1 MTKPHIDEIQ
11 NDLQVIIDIANFTRV
26 IDVETD
32 AVQTEYEE
40 VELEKNESCGGG
52 MGMLMI
58 ILAVTRCEGILVKF
72 FFFRFISEQ
81 IIRSSE
87 QKIQ

>member
-1 MTKPHIDEIQ
+1 M
-11 NDLQVIIDIANFTRV
+11 IIDIANFTRV

-32 AVQTEYEE
+32 VQTEYEE

-72 FFFRFISEQ
+72 FFFRLGVLSRNWGV
-81 IIRSSE
+81 RS
-87 QKIQ
+87 QN

>member
-1 MTKPHIDEIQ
+1 MCTEPSKPEEYSVLNNFQSYKIPGSILTKWPKLDEIQ

-32 AVQTEYEE
+32 VQTEYEE

-52 MGMLMI
+52 MGMLLI
-58 ILAVTRCEGILVKF
+58 ILYLL
-72 FFFRFISEQ
+72 
-81 IIRSSE
+81 
-87 QKIQ
+87 

>member
-1 MTKPHIDEIQ
+1 MCTEPSKPEEYSVLNNFQSYKIPGSILTKWPKLDEIQ

-52 MGMLMI
+52 MGMLLI
-58 ILAVTRCEGILVKF
+58 ILYLL
-72 FFFRFISEQ
+72 
-81 IIRSSE
+81 
-87 QKIQ
+87 

>member
-1 MTKPHIDEIQ
+1 MTKAHIDEIQ

-58 ILAVTRCEGILVKF
+58 ILYLL
-72 FFFRFISEQ
+72 
-81 IIRSSE
+81 
-87 QKIQ
+87 

>member
-1 MTKPHIDEIQ
+1 MTKAHIDEIQ
-11 NDLQVIIDIANFTRV
+11 NDLQVIIDILNFTRV

-58 ILAVTRCEGILVKF
+58 ILYLL
-72 FFFRFISEQ
+72 
-81 IIRSSE
+81 
-87 QKIQ
+87 

>member
-32 AVQTEYEE
+32 EIFKLQMCQ
-40 VELEKNESCGGG
+40 KESEFFIAIFF
-52 MGMLMI
+52 LD
-58 ILAVTRCEGILVKF
+58 LVF
-72 FFFRFISEQ
+72 SCRADPV
-81 IIRSSE
+81 
-87 QKIQ
+87 

>member
-1 MTKPHIDEIQ
+1 M
-11 NDLQVIIDIANFTRV
+11 
-26 IDVETD
+26 
-32 AVQTEYEE
+32 QTEYEE

-72 FFFRFISEQ
+72 FFFRLGVLSRNWGV
-81 IIRSSE
+81 RS
-87 QKIQ
+87 QN